1 MIPTQPKKWP
11 QALVTVCVALFVIKN
26 PVAAAHGVQAV
37 TSALSSF
44 VDAF

>member
-11 QALVTVCVALFVIKN
+11 QTIVGICVFLFLVKN
-26 PVAAAHGVQAV
+26 PEAAAAGVQ
-37 TSALSSF
+37 TLGDSLSRF

>member
-11 QALVTVCVALFVIKN
+11 QAIVGICVFLFLIKN
-26 PVAAAHGVQAV
+26 PVAAAHGVQ
-37 TSALSSF
+37 TLGTALSTF